1 MMKEEAMS
9 YTFDEQ
15 ILSDLHKDAYGSRP
29 SNGFWRQWNHY
40 NDDEKQDAWDGIL
53 YDLEIEMKNKEL
65 EHMAAIQ
72 HLEANVQRNMAMGA
86 PDRETAIRWVL
97 QSLDLSEM
105 DMQYGGS
112 YVCYELGLPFDMAP
126 VFDPILKEMR

>member
-1 MMKEEAMS
+1 MS
-9 YTFDEQ
+9 YTFDAD
-15 ILSDLHKDAYGSRP
+15 LFSDLHKDAYGFRP
-29 SNGFWRQWNHY
+29 RGHRFYDASTT
-40 NDDEKQDAWDGIL
+40 DDERQQMWDAVCV
-53 YDLEIEMKNKEL
+53 DLDAEMHRQEL

-72 HLEANVQRNMAMGA
+72 HLEANVQRNMELGA

-105 DMQYGGS
+105 DLQYGGS

-126 VFDPILKEMR
+126 VFDPIIKEMR